1 MTKLTVEEKA
11 EAYLISG
18 AVSVLTATD
27 RHVVAK
33 VQGSAPEPY
42 TVEWNGVSWECTCP
56 AYINR
61 CAHVTAVRKVVGER
75 QPIVKFDVRPSEVD
89 ALFDS

>member
-1 MTKLTVEEKA
+1 MKLTVEEKA

-18 AVSVLTATD
+18 AVSVLVATN
-27 RHVVAK
+27 RRVEAR
-33 VQGSAPEPY
+33 VQGSSAHPY
-42 TVEWNGVSWECTCP
+42 TVEWNGVSWSCTCP

-75 QPIVKFDVRPSEVD
+75 QSIARFETRPSDVD
-89 ALFDS
+89 VLFDS